1 MPNSQIQFFQRL
13 RPNVVQLWLCASLGL
28 VRARKDCA
36 DESMVFIYAFTAT
49 RLWSRH
55 GFYGPKHAV
64 YIGHKMTRGFNS
76 NDKSLTWR
84 CLCKRTLGLIGL
96 EWVIAVCTLE
106 TRSPRIKGFIY
117 LLNSPEYRPENAFP
131 HLTDRRMSLRN
142 PAPLSSYGLLDKQA
156 SGSCYEPGTT
166 EWELVLGLKMGDG
179 DVRASEQRISCG
191 PPCVSIAKL
200 PLPRATRATYPHC
213 VVSPSQRE
221 NEGNPIADPQK
232 KEKETQQWKPI

>member
-1 MPNSQIQFFQRL
+1 
-13 RPNVVQLWLCASLGL
+13 
-28 VRARKDCA
+28 
-36 DESMVFIYAFTAT
+36 
-49 RLWSRH
+49 
-55 GFYGPKHAV
+55 
-64 YIGHKMTRGFNS
+64 MTRGFNS

-117 LLNSPEYRPENAFP
+117 LLNAPEYRPENAFP
-131 HLTDRRMSLRN
+131 HLTDRRMSQRN
-142 PAPLSSYGLLDKQA
+142 PAPLSSYGLLNKQA

-200 PLPRATRATYPHC
+200 PLPRATYPHC
-213 VVSPSQRE
+213 VVSPSQKE
-221 NEGNPIADPQK
+221 NEGNPIVDPQK
-232 KEKETQQWKPI
+232 KEKETQQWKPIQWQAFDVGSGDSLYQALGPPPPTFFIRELGGAWWSCVPACRSSPHMRIRLCELLLSSL